1 MEVVMLDKNDPSRR
15 DKSVEFSEG
24 DSGAMQGVTQL
35 SEPLDIDED
44 SPGDGFGTLE
54 LVPGYEPRR
63 LLRMRLNAP
72 TTPQDWNGYPHLD
85 QERRRVY
92 AEQYPDWHEERHECS
107 EEPSHDYDPGYE
119 RYDESG
125 ELGHIE
131 ATGSRPWRWICQL
144 VVTDANDRKLLAT
157 GWLAAPHLVITAGRC
172 IFEPGVGPARRI
184 EVIPG
189 LDGPY
194 RPYGSTTSRRFATVQ
209 GWIEQRDPSCDYGCI
224 FLSDAF
230 AGIGHFG
237 LGQYTNSGL
246 LGQIANNA
254 GYPDFARGTPCFEAC
269 AVADAED
276 RTIAYRA
283 SGYELSVG
291 SPVWMQAERGNRR
304 QRLVCG
310 MIGSGDPS
318 RAIRISGKVL
328 EIVRNWKATSNLQA
342 KTKSA
347 PQKTKTKSG
356 PQETKAK
363 KGPEETKGAPPGPS
377 SG

>member
-1 MEVVMLDKNDPSRR
+1 
-15 DKSVEFSEG
+15 
-24 DSGAMQGVTQL
+24 
-35 SEPLDIDED
+35 
-44 SPGDGFGTLE
+44 
-54 LVPGYEPRR
+54 
-63 LLRMRLNAP
+63 
-72 TTPQDWNGYPHLD
+72 
-85 QERRRVY
+85 
-92 AEQYPDWHEERHECS
+92 
-107 EEPSHDYDPGYE
+107 
-119 RYDESG
+119 
-125 ELGHIE
+125 
-131 ATGSRPWRWICQL
+131 
-144 VVTDANDRKLLAT
+144 
-157 GWLAAPHLVITAGRC
+157 VITAGRC

-189 LDGPY
+189 LGGSY

-254 GYPDFARGTPCFEAC
+254 GYPDFERGTPCFEAC
-269 AVADAED
+269 AVADAGD
-276 RTIAYRA
+276 RTIGYRA

-291 SPVWMQAERGNRR
+291 SPIWMQAERGNRR

-328 EIVRNWKATSNLQA
+328 EIIRNWKATSNPQA
-342 KTKSA
+342 KTKSV
-347 PQKTKTKSG
+347 PQKTKPKSG
-356 PQETKAK
+356 SQ
-363 KGPEETKGAPPGPS
+363 ETKGAPPPGPS